1 MPNWKMAK
9 AFGRAQQLGSKQ
21 GRELINNSNTVK
33 NRAGDW
39 QMHGND
45 TPRQRA
51 YKEGQHQAVD
61 YDYPMGKTIAEERQ
75 MQRMDPTAKQVYQ
88 NYDFDYERSYGP
100 EGAYQQARRGIE
112 DAPSSRVDFEDRFG
126 WDPAD
131 GPTPSKRSIDRGIDK
146 AIDEESD
153 RALQKGFDEE
163 FDQAIRRHDL
173 SRETEADLRNEAIDM
188 LKTGRDIS
196 DVLEFLRGRF
206 KY

>member
-9 AFGRAQQLGSKQ
+9 AFGRAQQLGSKE

-33 NRAGDW
+33 NRTGDW
-39 QMHGND
+39 QIYDTD

-51 YKEGQHQAVD
+51 YKEGQHQAAD

-88 NYDFDYERSYGP
+88 NYDFDYERAYGP
-100 EGAYQQARRGIE
+100 EGAYQRARRGIE

-173 SRETEADLRNEAIDM
+173 PRSVDADLRNDAIDM
-188 LKTGRDIS
+188 LVAGRDIS